1 MTLMIVLCPSNNLM
15 QRETANLD
23 LYRDSNIP
31 DNGIY
36 VWDNGAQIIL

>member
-1 MTLMIVLCPSNNLM
+1 MQLTIVLCPSNDLM
-15 QRETANLD
+15 QRKAANLD

-36 VWDNGAQIIL
+36 VWDNGAQIVF